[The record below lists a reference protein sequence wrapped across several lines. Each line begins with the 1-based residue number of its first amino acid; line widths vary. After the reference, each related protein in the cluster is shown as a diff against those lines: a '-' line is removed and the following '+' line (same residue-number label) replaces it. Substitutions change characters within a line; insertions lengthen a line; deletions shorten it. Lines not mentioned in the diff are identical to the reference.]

1 MTVLLKIPKQIKNF
15 RPKKNSHE
23 TTEISGH
30 DSTHI
35 IKAVSL
41 TVKRKLAWGG
51 GTCTS
56 KGNYKMSEVIIKQKI
71 LIADD
76 SEMNRELLAAILEEE
91 YEIIQVNDGVQAVD
105 CLQRHAEEISLLLLD
120 IVMPHMDGFE
130 VLSYMNKEHWID
142 SIPVVIISSE
152 NSPIYI
158 KRGYDLGATDFIG
171 KPFDANMVL
180 RRSANAIL
188 LGAKQRRMTS
198 IVSNQ
203 IYEREKS
210 SKLMINILS
219 HIVEFRNGESG
230 LHVLHIQTI
239 TEMLLRQ
246 LVQKENNRY
255 ALSKEQIRMITTASV
270 LHDIG
275 KISIPDEIL
284 NKPGRLTAEEFAV
297 IKGHSMAGANMLSEL
312 PLDQK
317 EEPFVKTA
325 YEICRWHHER
335 YDGGGYPDG
344 LKGEEIPVSAQVVAL
359 ADVYDALTSERCY
372 KDAYSHEKAIEMI
385 LAGQCGAFNPLMLE
399 CLLDISSSLKK
410 KMGYK
415 SKERYEQTDLSDIA
429 SRFHDFEMDSSEKI
443 VQQLEFERM
452 RHNFLAEGSRNI
464 IFTYTISPPLL
475 TFNQAGCKRSGITE
489 PSFSPL
495 QSGVL
500 TDLVEEQSLKRL
512 IRKITQA
519 TREMPDVTS
528 NIFLKDG
535 KGPCHYRCECRVIWA
550 DGDQKGYTGVVG
562 KLTDI
567 TDDYMVMETVRE
579 EGLKVLKKDR
589 SAEFSSFYDRFKKC
603 GFSTDGTEAWLLLQY
618 LQISYDL
625 VRYVDPTTNK
635 VIHIEKDGKM
645 WESETTCSDIWNC
658 LEKCSNCISR
668 LSMQTRK
675 RMTKLEVAGD
685 DPYQVVSMYVEI
697 DGKPCCLEMASRI
710 DGDFMPDGYS
720 REEIL
725 SSVRIHKEKIYID
738 PVTGVYNKRYYV
750 EKLSKMDNV
759 AALMFADI
767 KNFKKINENFGHQ
780 AGDDVLRQVAGVLR
794 DVAAG
799 KGDVLRYSGDDFVTV
814 FFKAA
819 EEELSEIQKEMCRR
833 VETLRFPELP
843 GVQLK
848 LVTAGTS
855 IPGRVEEMLE
865 QVRI

>member
-1 MTVLLKIPKQIKNF
+1 M
-15 RPKKNSHE
+15 
-23 TTEISGH
+23 
-30 DSTHI
+30 
-35 IKAVSL
+35 
-41 TVKRKLAWGG
+41 GG

-56 KGNYKMSEVIIKQKI
+56 EGNYKMSEVITKQKI

-91 YEIIQVNDGVQAVD
+91 YDIIQANDGVQAVD
-105 CLQRHAEEISLLLLD
+105 CFQRHAEEISLLLLD

-255 ALSKEQIRMITTASV
+255 ALSKEQIRMITTASA

-317 EEPFVKTA
+317 EEPLVKTA

-452 RHNFLAEGSRNI
+452 RYNFLAEGSRNI
-464 IFTYTISPPLL
+464 VFTYTISPPLL

-500 TDLVEEQSLKRL
+500 KDLVEEQSLKRL

-519 TREMPDVTS
+519 TRETPDVTS
-528 NIFLKDG
+528 NLFLTDG
-535 KGPCHYRCECRVIWA
+535 KNPCHYRCKCRVIWT
-550 DGDQKGYTGVVG
+550 DGAEKGYTGVVG

-567 TDDYMVMETVRE
+567 TDDYMVMENVRE
-579 EGLKVLKKDR
+579 EGLKVLEKDR

-625 VRYVDPTTNK
+625 VRYVDPITNK

-645 WESETTCSDIWNC
+645 WESETACSDIWNC

-675 RMTKLEVAGD
+675 RMTKLEVAGE

-697 DGKPCCLEMASRI
+697 DGKPCCLEMASRL

-720 REEIL
+720 RDEIL
-725 SSVRIHKEKIYID
+725 SSVRIHKEKVYID

-750 EKLSKMDNV
+750 EKLSKMDNA

-767 KNFKKINENFGHQ
+767 KNFKRINENFGHQ

-814 FFKAA
+814 FFKAT

-833 VETLRFPELP
+833 VEALRFPELP

>member
-1 MTVLLKIPKQIKNF
+1 M
-15 RPKKNSHE
+15 
-23 TTEISGH
+23 
-30 DSTHI
+30 
-35 IKAVSL
+35 
-41 TVKRKLAWGG
+41 G

-56 KGNYKMSEVIIKQKI
+56 EGNYKMSEVIIKQKI

-255 ALSKEQIRMITTASV
+255 ALSKEQIRMITTASA

-317 EEPFVKTA
+317 EEPLVKTA

-794 DVAAG
+794 DAAAG

-814 FFKAA
+814 FFKVT

-833 VETLRFPELP
+833 VEALRFPELP

>member
-1 MTVLLKIPKQIKNF
+1 
-15 RPKKNSHE
+15 
-23 TTEISGH
+23 
-30 DSTHI
+30 
-35 IKAVSL
+35 
-41 TVKRKLAWGG
+41 
-51 GTCTS
+51 
-56 KGNYKMSEVIIKQKI
+56 MSEVITKQKI

-91 YEIIQVNDGVQAVD
+91 YDIIQANDGVQAVD

-158 KRGYDLGATDFIG
+158 KRGYDLGATDFIE

-255 ALSKEQIRMITTASV
+255 ALSKEQIRMITTASA

-317 EEPFVKTA
+317 EEPLVKTA

-452 RHNFLAEGSRNI
+452 RYNFLAEGSRNI
-464 IFTYTISPPLL
+464 VFTYTISPPLL

-500 TDLVEEQSLKRL
+500 KDLVEEQSLKRL

-519 TREMPDVTS
+519 TRETPDVTS
-528 NIFLKDG
+528 NLLLTDG
-535 KGPCHYRCECRVIWA
+535 KNPCHYRCQCRVIWT
-550 DGDQKGYTGVVG
+550 DGAEKGYTGVVG

-567 TDDYMVMETVRE
+567 TDDYMVMENVRE
-579 EGLKVLKKDR
+579 EGLKVLEKDR

-625 VRYVDPTTNK
+625 VRYVDPITNM

-645 WESETTCSDIWNC
+645 WESETACSDIWNC

-720 REEIL
+720 KDEIL
-725 SSVRIHKEKIYID
+725 SSVRIHKEKVYID

-750 EKLSKMDNV
+750 EKLSKMDNA

-767 KNFKKINENFGHQ
+767 KNFKRINENFGHQ

-794 DVAAG
+794 DAAAG

-814 FFKAA
+814 FFKVT

-833 VETLRFPELP
+833 VEALRFPELP

>member
-1 MTVLLKIPKQIKNF
+1 M
-15 RPKKNSHE
+15 
-23 TTEISGH
+23 
-30 DSTHI
+30 
-35 IKAVSL
+35 
-41 TVKRKLAWGG
+41 GG

-56 KGNYKMSEVIIKQKI
+56 EGNYKMSEVITKQKI

-91 YEIIQVNDGVQAVD
+91 YDIIQANDGVQAVD

-158 KRGYDLGATDFIG
+158 KRGYDLGATDFIE

-255 ALSKEQIRMITTASV
+255 ALSKEQIRMITTASA

-317 EEPFVKTA
+317 EEPLVKTA

-452 RHNFLAEGSRNI
+452 RYNFLAEGSRNI
-464 IFTYTISPPLL
+464 VFTYTISPPLL

-489 PSFSPL
+489 PLFSPL

-500 TDLVEEQSLKRL
+500 KDLVEEQSLKRL

-519 TREMPDVTS
+519 TRETPDVTS
-528 NIFLKDG
+528 NLFLTDG
-535 KGPCHYRCECRVIWA
+535 KNPCHYRCKCRVIWT
-550 DGDQKGYTGVVG
+550 DGAEKGYTGVVG

-567 TDDYMVMETVRE
+567 TDDYMVMENVRE
-579 EGLKVLKKDR
+579 EGLKVLEKDR
-589 SAEFSSFYDRFKKC
+589 SAEFSGFYDRFKKC

-625 VRYVDPTTNK
+625 VRYVDPITNK

-645 WESETTCSDIWNC
+645 WESETACSDIWNC

-720 REEIL
+720 KDEIL
-725 SSVRIHKEKIYID
+725 SSVRIHKEKVYID

-794 DVAAG
+794 DAAAG

-814 FFKAA
+814 FFKVT

-833 VETLRFPELP
+833 VEALRFPELP

>member
-1 MTVLLKIPKQIKNF
+1 
-15 RPKKNSHE
+15 
-23 TTEISGH
+23 
-30 DSTHI
+30 
-35 IKAVSL
+35 
-41 TVKRKLAWGG
+41 
-51 GTCTS
+51 
-56 KGNYKMSEVIIKQKI
+56 MSEVITKQKI

-91 YEIIQVNDGVQAVD
+91 YDIIQANDGVQAVD

-142 SIPVVIISSE
+142 AIPVVIISSE

-255 ALSKEQIRMITTASV
+255 ALSKEQIRMITTASA

-317 EEPFVKTA
+317 EEPLVKTA

-452 RHNFLAEGSRNI
+452 RYNFLAEGSRNI
-464 IFTYTISPPLL
+464 VFTYTISPPLL

-500 TDLVEEQSLKRL
+500 KDLVEEQSLKRL

-519 TREMPDVTS
+519 TRETPDVTS
-528 NIFLKDG
+528 NLFLTDG
-535 KGPCHYRCECRVIWA
+535 KNPCHYRCKCRVIWT
-550 DGDQKGYTGVVG
+550 DGAEKGYTGVVG

-567 TDDYMVMETVRE
+567 TDDYMVMENVRE
-579 EGLKVLKKDR
+579 EGLKVLEKDR
-589 SAEFSSFYDRFKKC
+589 SAEFSGFYDRFKKC

-618 LQISYDL
+618 LQIPYDL
-625 VRYVDPTTNK
+625 VRYVDPITNK

-645 WESETTCSDIWNC
+645 WESETACSDIWNC

-675 RMTKLEVAGD
+675 RMTKLEVAGE

-697 DGKPCCLEMASRI
+697 DGKPCCLEMATRI
-710 DGDFMPDGYS
+710 DGEFMPDGYS
-720 REEIL
+720 KDEIL
-725 SSVRIHKEKIYID
+725 SSVRIHKEKVYID

-750 EKLSKMDNV
+750 EKLSKMDNA

-767 KNFKKINENFGHQ
+767 KNFKRINENFGHQ

-814 FFKAA
+814 FFKAT

-833 VETLRFPELP
+833 VEALRFPELP

>member
-1 MTVLLKIPKQIKNF
+1 
-15 RPKKNSHE
+15 
-23 TTEISGH
+23 
-30 DSTHI
+30 
-35 IKAVSL
+35 
-41 TVKRKLAWGG
+41 
-51 GTCTS
+51 
-56 KGNYKMSEVIIKQKI
+56 MSEVITKQKI

-91 YEIIQVNDGVQAVD
+91 YDIIQVNDGVQAVD

-142 SIPVVIISSE
+142 AIPVVIISSE

-255 ALSKEQIRMITTASV
+255 ALSKEQIRMITTASA

-317 EEPFVKTA
+317 EEPLVKTA

-452 RHNFLAEGSRNI
+452 RYNFLAEGSRNI
-464 IFTYTISPPLL
+464 VFTYTISPPLL

-500 TDLVEEQSLKRL
+500 KDLVEEQSLKRL

-519 TREMPDVTS
+519 TRETPDVTS
-528 NIFLKDG
+528 NLFLTDG
-535 KGPCHYRCECRVIWA
+535 KNPCHYRCQCRVIWT
-550 DGDQKGYTGVVG
+550 DGAEKGYTGIVG

-567 TDDYMVMETVRE
+567 TDDYMVMENVRE
-579 EGLKVLKKDR
+579 EGLKVLEKDR

-625 VRYVDPTTNK
+625 VRYVDPITNK

-645 WESETTCSDIWNC
+645 WESETACSDIWNC

-668 LSMQTRK
+668 LSMQTKK

-720 REEIL
+720 KDEIL
-725 SSVRIHKEKIYID
+725 SSVRIHKEKVYID

-750 EKLSKMDNV
+750 EKLSKMDNA

-767 KNFKKINENFGHQ
+767 KNFKRINENFGHQ

-794 DVAAG
+794 DAAAG

-814 FFKAA
+814 FFKAT
-819 EEELSEIQKEMCRR
+819 EEELSEIQKEMCGR
-833 VETLRFPELP
+833 VEALRFPELP

>member
-1 MTVLLKIPKQIKNF
+1 M
-15 RPKKNSHE
+15 
-23 TTEISGH
+23 
-30 DSTHI
+30 
-35 IKAVSL
+35 
-41 TVKRKLAWGG
+41 G

-56 KGNYKMSEVIIKQKI
+56 EGNYKMSEVITKQKI

-91 YEIIQVNDGVQAVD
+91 YDIIQANDGVQAVD
-105 CLQRHAEEISLLLLD
+105 CFQRHAEEISLLLLD

-158 KRGYDLGATDFIG
+158 KRGYDLGATDFIE

-255 ALSKEQIRMITTASV
+255 ALSKEQIRMITTASA

-317 EEPFVKTA
+317 EEPLVKTA

-452 RHNFLAEGSRNI
+452 RYNFLAEGSRNI
-464 IFTYTISPPLL
+464 VFTYTISPPLL

-500 TDLVEEQSLKRL
+500 KDLVEEQSLKRL

-519 TREMPDVTS
+519 TRETPDVTS
-528 NIFLKDG
+528 NLFLTDG
-535 KGPCHYRCECRVIWA
+535 KNPCHYRCKCRVIWT
-550 DGDQKGYTGVVG
+550 DGAEKGYTGIVG

-567 TDDYMVMETVRE
+567 TDDYMVMENVRE
-579 EGLKVLKKDR
+579 EGLKVLEKDR

-625 VRYVDPTTNK
+625 VRYVDPITNK

-645 WESETTCSDIWNC
+645 WESETACSDIWNC

-668 LSMQTRK
+668 LSMQTKK

-720 REEIL
+720 KDEIL
-725 SSVRIHKEKIYID
+725 SSVRIHKEKVYID

-767 KNFKKINENFGHQ
+767 KNFKRINENFGHQ
-780 AGDDVLRQVAGVLR
+780 AGAGVLR
-794 DVAAG
+794 DAAAG

-814 FFKAA
+814 FFKAT
-819 EEELSEIQKEMCRR
+819 EEELSEIQKEMCGR
-833 VETLRFPELP
+833 VEALRFPELP

>member
-1 MTVLLKIPKQIKNF
+1 
-15 RPKKNSHE
+15 
-23 TTEISGH
+23 
-30 DSTHI
+30 
-35 IKAVSL
+35 
-41 TVKRKLAWGG
+41 
-51 GTCTS
+51 
-56 KGNYKMSEVIIKQKI
+56 MSEVITKQKI

-91 YEIIQVNDGVQAVD
+91 YDIIQVNDGVQAVD
-105 CLQRHAEEISLLLLD
+105 CLQRQAEEISLLLLD

-142 SIPVVIISSE
+142 AIPVVIISSE

-255 ALSKEQIRMITTASV
+255 ALSKEQIRMITTASA

-317 EEPFVKTA
+317 EEPLVKTA

-452 RHNFLAEGSRNI
+452 RYNFLAEGSRNI
-464 IFTYTISPPLL
+464 VFTYTISPPLL

-500 TDLVEEQSLKRL
+500 KDLVEEQSLKRL

-519 TREMPDVTS
+519 TRETPDVTS
-528 NIFLKDG
+528 NLFLTDG
-535 KGPCHYRCECRVIWA
+535 KNPCHYRCKCRVIWT
-550 DGDQKGYTGVVG
+550 DGAEKGYTGVVG

-567 TDDYMVMETVRE
+567 TDDYMVMENVRE
-579 EGLKVLKKDR
+579 EGLKVLEKDR

-625 VRYVDPTTNK
+625 VRYVDPITNK

-645 WESETTCSDIWNC
+645 WESETACSDIWNC

-675 RMTKLEVAGD
+675 RMTKLEVAGE

-720 REEIL
+720 KDEIL
-725 SSVRIHKEKIYID
+725 SSVRIHKEKVYID

-750 EKLSKMDNV
+750 EKLSKMDNA

-767 KNFKKINENFGHQ
+767 KNFKRINENFGHQ

-814 FFKAA
+814 FFKAT

-833 VETLRFPELP
+833 VEALRFPELP

>member
-1 MTVLLKIPKQIKNF
+1 MKFPKQIKNF

-51 GTCTS
+51 TCTS
-56 KGNYKMSEVIIKQKI
+56 EGNYKMSEVITKQKI

-91 YEIIQVNDGVQAVD
+91 YDIIQANDGVQAVD

-158 KRGYDLGATDFIG
+158 KRGYDLGATDFIE

-255 ALSKEQIRMITTASV
+255 ALSKEQIRMITTASA

-317 EEPFVKTA
+317 EEPLVKTA

-452 RHNFLAEGSRNI
+452 RYNFLAEGSRNI
-464 IFTYTISPPLL
+464 VFTYTISPPLL

-500 TDLVEEQSLKRL
+500 KDLVEEQSLKRL

-519 TREMPDVTS
+519 TRETPDVTS
-528 NIFLKDG
+528 NLFLTDG
-535 KGPCHYRCECRVIWA
+535 KNPCHYRCKCRVIWT
-550 DGDQKGYTGVVG
+550 DGAEKGYTGVVG

-567 TDDYMVMETVRE
+567 TDDYMVMENVRE
-579 EGLKVLKKDR
+579 EGLKVLEKDR

-625 VRYVDPTTNK
+625 VRYVDPITNK

-645 WESETTCSDIWNC
+645 WESETACSDIWNC

-750 EKLSKMDNV
+750 EKLSKMDNA

-767 KNFKKINENFGHQ
+767 KNFKRINENFGHQ

-794 DVAAG
+794 DAAAG

-814 FFKAA
+814 FFKVT

-833 VETLRFPELP
+833 VEALRFPELP

>member
-1 MTVLLKIPKQIKNF
+1 
-15 RPKKNSHE
+15 
-23 TTEISGH
+23 
-30 DSTHI
+30 
-35 IKAVSL
+35 
-41 TVKRKLAWGG
+41 
-51 GTCTS
+51 
-56 KGNYKMSEVIIKQKI
+56 MSEVITKKKI

-255 ALSKEQIRMITTASV
+255 ALSKEQIRMITTASA

-317 EEPFVKTA
+317 EEPLVKTA

-415 SKERYEQTDLSDIA
+415 SKDRYEQTDLSDIA

-720 REEIL
+720 KDEIL
-725 SSVRIHKEKIYID
+725 SSVRIHKEKVYID

-750 EKLSKMDNV
+750 EKLSKMDNA

-767 KNFKKINENFGHQ
+767 KNFKRINENFGHQ

-794 DVAAG
+794 DAAAG

-814 FFKAA
+814 FFKVT

-833 VETLRFPELP
+833 VEALRFPELP

>member
-1 MTVLLKIPKQIKNF
+1 
-15 RPKKNSHE
+15 
-23 TTEISGH
+23 
-30 DSTHI
+30 
-35 IKAVSL
+35 
-41 TVKRKLAWGG
+41 
-51 GTCTS
+51 
-56 KGNYKMSEVIIKQKI
+56 MSEVITKQKI

-91 YEIIQVNDGVQAVD
+91 YDIIQANDGVQAVD
-105 CLQRHAEEISLLLLD
+105 CFQRHAEEISLLLLD

-158 KRGYDLGATDFIG
+158 KRGYDLGATDFIE

-255 ALSKEQIRMITTASV
+255 ALSKEQIRMITTASA

-317 EEPFVKTA
+317 EEPLVKTA

-452 RHNFLAEGSRNI
+452 RYNFLAEGSRNI
-464 IFTYTISPPLL
+464 VFTYTISPPLL

-500 TDLVEEQSLKRL
+500 KDLVEEQSLKRL

-519 TREMPDVTS
+519 TRETPDVTS
-528 NIFLKDG
+528 NLFLTDG
-535 KGPCHYRCECRVIWA
+535 KNPCHYRCKCRVIWT
-550 DGDQKGYTGVVG
+550 DGAEKGYTGVVG

-567 TDDYMVMETVRE
+567 TDDYMVMENVRE
-579 EGLKVLKKDR
+579 EGLKVLEKDR

-625 VRYVDPTTNK
+625 VRYVDPITNK

-645 WESETTCSDIWNC
+645 WESETACSDIWNC

-720 REEIL
+720 KDEIL
-725 SSVRIHKEKIYID
+725 SSVRIHKEKVYID

-750 EKLSKMDNV
+750 EKLSKMDNA

-767 KNFKKINENFGHQ
+767 KNFKRINENFGHQ

-794 DVAAG
+794 DAAAG

-814 FFKAA
+814 FFKAT
-819 EEELSEIQKEMCRR
+819 EEELSEIQKEMCGR
-833 VETLRFPELP
+833 VEALRFPELP

>member
-1 MTVLLKIPKQIKNF
+1 M
-15 RPKKNSHE
+15 
-23 TTEISGH
+23 G
-30 DSTHI
+30 
-35 IKAVSL
+35 
-41 TVKRKLAWGG
+41 GG

-255 ALSKEQIRMITTASV
+255 ALSKEQIRMITTASA

-317 EEPFVKTA
+317 EEPLVKTA

-794 DVAAG
+794 DAAAG

-814 FFKAA
+814 FFKVT

-833 VETLRFPELP
+833 VEALRFPELP

>member
-1 MTVLLKIPKQIKNF
+1 M
-15 RPKKNSHE
+15 
-23 TTEISGH
+23 
-30 DSTHI
+30 
-35 IKAVSL
+35 
-41 TVKRKLAWGG
+41 GG

-56 KGNYKMSEVIIKQKI
+56 EGNYKMSEVITKQKI

-91 YEIIQVNDGVQAVD
+91 YEIIQANDGVQAVD

-158 KRGYDLGATDFIG
+158 KRGYDLGATDFIE

-255 ALSKEQIRMITTASV
+255 ALSKEQIRMITTASA

-317 EEPFVKTA
+317 EEPLVKTA

-344 LKGEEIPVSAQVVAL
+344 LKGEEIPVSTQVVAL

-452 RHNFLAEGSRNI
+452 RYNFLAEGSRNI
-464 IFTYTISPPLL
+464 VFTYTISPPLL

-500 TDLVEEQSLKRL
+500 KDLVEEQSLKRL

-519 TREMPDVTS
+519 TRETPDVTS
-528 NIFLKDG
+528 NLFLTDG
-535 KGPCHYRCECRVIWA
+535 KNPCHYRCQCRVIWT
-550 DGDQKGYTGVVG
+550 DGAEKGYTGVVG

-567 TDDYMVMETVRE
+567 TDDYMVMENVRE
-579 EGLKVLKKDR
+579 EGLKVLEKDR
-589 SAEFSSFYDRFKKC
+589 SAEFSGFYDRFKKC

-618 LQISYDL
+618 LQIPYDL
-625 VRYVDPTTNK
+625 VRYVDPITNK

-645 WESETTCSDIWNC
+645 WESETACSDIWNC

-668 LSMQTRK
+668 LSMQTGK
-675 RMTKLEVAGD
+675 RMTKLEVAGE

-697 DGKPCCLEMASRI
+697 DRKPCCLEMASRI

-720 REEIL
+720 RDEIL
-725 SSVRIHKEKIYID
+725 SSVRIHKEKVYID

-750 EKLSKMDNV
+750 EKLSKMDNA

-767 KNFKKINENFGHQ
+767 KNFKRINENFGHQ

-814 FFKAA
+814 FFKAT

-833 VETLRFPELP
+833 VEALRFPELP

-848 LVTAGTS
+848 LVTVGTS

>member
-1 MTVLLKIPKQIKNF
+1 M
-15 RPKKNSHE
+15 
-23 TTEISGH
+23 
-30 DSTHI
+30 
-35 IKAVSL
+35 
-41 TVKRKLAWGG
+41 GG

-56 KGNYKMSEVIIKQKI
+56 EGNYKMSEVITKQKI

-91 YEIIQVNDGVQAVD
+91 YDIIQVNDGVQAVD
-105 CLQRHAEEISLLLLD
+105 CLQRQAEEISLLLLD

-142 SIPVVIISSE
+142 AIPVVIISSE

-255 ALSKEQIRMITTASV
+255 ALSKEQIRMITTASA

-284 NKPGRLTAEEFAV
+284 NKPSRLTAEEFAV

-317 EEPFVKTA
+317 EEPLVKTA

-452 RHNFLAEGSRNI
+452 RYNFLAEGSRNI
-464 IFTYTISPPLL
+464 VFTYTISPPLL

-500 TDLVEEQSLKRL
+500 KDLVEEQSLKRL

-519 TREMPDVTS
+519 TRETPDVVS
-528 NIFLKDG
+528 NLLLTDG
-535 KGPCHYRCECRVIWA
+535 KNPCHYRCKCRVIWT
-550 DGDQKGYTGVVG
+550 DGAEKGYTGVVG

-567 TDDYMVMETVRE
+567 TDDYMVMENVRE
-579 EGLKVLKKDR
+579 EGLKVLEKDR

-618 LQISYDL
+618 LQIPYDL
-625 VRYVDPTTNK
+625 VRYVDPITNK

-645 WESETTCSDIWNC
+645 WESETACSDIWNC

-697 DGKPCCLEMASRI
+697 DGKPCCLEMASRL

-720 REEIL
+720 RDEIL
-725 SSVRIHKEKIYID
+725 SSVRIHKEKVYID

-750 EKLSKMDNV
+750 EKLSKMDNA

-767 KNFKKINENFGHQ
+767 KNFKRINENFGHQ

-794 DVAAG
+794 DAAAG

-814 FFKAA
+814 FFKVT

-833 VETLRFPELP
+833 VEALRFPELP

>member
-1 MTVLLKIPKQIKNF
+1 M
-15 RPKKNSHE
+15 
-23 TTEISGH
+23 
-30 DSTHI
+30 
-35 IKAVSL
+35 
-41 TVKRKLAWGG
+41 GG

-56 KGNYKMSEVIIKQKI
+56 EGNYKMSEVITKQKI

-91 YEIIQVNDGVQAVD
+91 YDIIQVNDGVQAVD

-142 SIPVVIISSE
+142 AIPVVIISSE

-158 KRGYDLGATDFIG
+158 KRGYDLGATDFIE

-255 ALSKEQIRMITTASV
+255 ALSKEQIRMITTASA

-317 EEPFVKTA
+317 EEPLVKTA

-452 RHNFLAEGSRNI
+452 RYNFLAEGSRNI
-464 IFTYTISPPLL
+464 VFTYTISPPLL

-500 TDLVEEQSLKRL
+500 KDLVEEQSLKRL

-519 TREMPDVTS
+519 TRETPDVTS
-528 NIFLKDG
+528 NLFLTDG
-535 KGPCHYRCECRVIWA
+535 KNPCHYRCKCRVIWT
-550 DGDQKGYTGVVG
+550 DGAEKGYTGVVG

-567 TDDYMVMETVRE
+567 TDDYMVMENVRE
-579 EGLKVLKKDR
+579 EGLKVLEKDR

-625 VRYVDPTTNK
+625 VRYVDPITNK

-645 WESETTCSDIWNC
+645 WESETACSDIWNC

-668 LSMQTRK
+668 LSMQTKK

-720 REEIL
+720 KDEIL
-725 SSVRIHKEKIYID
+725 SSVRIHKEKVYID

-750 EKLSKMDNV
+750 EKLSKMDNA

-767 KNFKKINENFGHQ
+767 KNFKRINENFGHQ

-794 DVAAG
+794 DAAAG

-814 FFKAA
+814 FFKAT
-819 EEELSEIQKEMCRR
+819 EEELSEIQKEMCGR
-833 VETLRFPELP
+833 VEALRFPELP

>member
-1 MTVLLKIPKQIKNF
+1 M
-15 RPKKNSHE
+15 
-23 TTEISGH
+23 
-30 DSTHI
+30 
-35 IKAVSL
+35 
-41 TVKRKLAWGG
+41 GG

-56 KGNYKMSEVIIKQKI
+56 EGNYKMSEVITKQKI

-91 YEIIQVNDGVQAVD
+91 YDIIQVNDGVQAVD
-105 CLQRHAEEISLLLLD
+105 CLQRQAEEISLLLLD

-142 SIPVVIISSE
+142 AIPVVIISSE

-255 ALSKEQIRMITTASV
+255 ALSKEQIRMITTASA

-317 EEPFVKTA
+317 EEPLVKTA

-452 RHNFLAEGSRNI
+452 RYNFLAEGSRNI
-464 IFTYTISPPLL
+464 VFTYTISPPLL

-500 TDLVEEQSLKRL
+500 KDLVEEQSLKRL

-519 TREMPDVTS
+519 TRETPDVVS
-528 NIFLKDG
+528 NLLLTDG
-535 KGPCHYRCECRVIWA
+535 KNPCHYRCQCRVIWT
-550 DGDQKGYTGVVG
+550 DGAEKGYTGVVG

-567 TDDYMVMETVRE
+567 TDDYMVMENVRE
-579 EGLKVLKKDR
+579 EGLKVLEKDR
-589 SAEFSSFYDRFKKC
+589 SAEFSGFYDRFKKC

-618 LQISYDL
+618 LQIPYDL
-625 VRYVDPTTNK
+625 VRYVDPITNK

-645 WESETTCSDIWNC
+645 WESETACSDIWNC

-668 LSMQTRK
+668 LSMQTGK
-675 RMTKLEVAGD
+675 RMTKLEIAGE

-720 REEIL
+720 RDEIL
-725 SSVRIHKEKIYID
+725 SSVRIHKEKVYID

-750 EKLSKMDNV
+750 EKLSKMDNA

-767 KNFKKINENFGHQ
+767 KNFKRINENFGHQ

-814 FFKAA
+814 FFKAT

-833 VETLRFPELP
+833 VEALRFPELP

>member
-1 MTVLLKIPKQIKNF
+1 M
-15 RPKKNSHE
+15 
-23 TTEISGH
+23 
-30 DSTHI
+30 
-35 IKAVSL
+35 
-41 TVKRKLAWGG
+41 GG

-56 KGNYKMSEVIIKQKI
+56 EGNYKMSEVITKQKI

-91 YEIIQVNDGVQAVD
+91 YDIIQANDGVQAVD

-142 SIPVVIISSE
+142 AIPVVIISSE

-158 KRGYDLGATDFIG
+158 KRGYDLGATDFIE

-255 ALSKEQIRMITTASV
+255 ALSKEQIRMITTASA

-317 EEPFVKTA
+317 EEPLVKTA

-452 RHNFLAEGSRNI
+452 RYNFLAEGSRNI
-464 IFTYTISPPLL
+464 VFTYTISPPLL

-500 TDLVEEQSLKRL
+500 KDLVEEQSLKRL

-519 TREMPDVTS
+519 TRETPDVTS
-528 NIFLKDG
+528 NLFLTDG
-535 KGPCHYRCECRVIWA
+535 KNPCHYRCKCRVIWT
-550 DGDQKGYTGVVG
+550 DGAEKGYTGVVG

-567 TDDYMVMETVRE
+567 TDDYMVMENVRE
-579 EGLKVLKKDR
+579 EGLKVLEKDR
-589 SAEFSSFYDRFKKC
+589 SAEFSGFYDRFKKC

-618 LQISYDL
+618 LQIPYDL
-625 VRYVDPTTNK
+625 VRYVDPITNK

-645 WESETTCSDIWNC
+645 WESETACSDIWNC

-668 LSMQTRK
+668 LSMQTGK
-675 RMTKLEVAGD
+675 RMTKLEVAGE

-697 DGKPCCLEMASRI
+697 DRKPCCLEMASRI

-720 REEIL
+720 RDEIL
-725 SSVRIHKEKIYID
+725 SSVRIHKEKVYID

-750 EKLSKMDNV
+750 EKLSKMDNA

-767 KNFKKINENFGHQ
+767 KNFKRINENFGHQ

-814 FFKAA
+814 FFKAT

-833 VETLRFPELP
+833 VEALRFPELP

>member
-1 MTVLLKIPKQIKNF
+1 M
-15 RPKKNSHE
+15 
-23 TTEISGH
+23 
-30 DSTHI
+30 
-35 IKAVSL
+35 
-41 TVKRKLAWGG
+41 GG

-56 KGNYKMSEVIIKQKI
+56 EGNYKMSEVITKQKI

-91 YEIIQVNDGVQAVD
+91 YDIIQANDGVQAVD

-255 ALSKEQIRMITTASV
+255 ALSKEQIRMITTASA

-317 EEPFVKTA
+317 EEPLVKTA

-399 CLLDISSSLKK
+399 CLLDISFSLKK

-452 RHNFLAEGSRNI
+452 RYNFLAEGSRNI
-464 IFTYTISPPLL
+464 VFTYTISPPLL

-500 TDLVEEQSLKRL
+500 KDLVEEQSLKRL

-519 TREMPDVTS
+519 TRETPDVTS
-528 NIFLKDG
+528 NLFLTDG
-535 KGPCHYRCECRVIWA
+535 KNPCHYRCKCRVIWT
-550 DGDQKGYTGVVG
+550 DGAEKGYTGVVG

-567 TDDYMVMETVRE
+567 TDDYMVMENVRE
-579 EGLKVLKKDR
+579 EGLKVLEKDR

-625 VRYVDPTTNK
+625 VRYVDPITNK

-645 WESETTCSDIWNC
+645 WESETACSDIWNC

-675 RMTKLEVAGD
+675 RMTKLEVAGE

-720 REEIL
+720 KDEIL
-725 SSVRIHKEKIYID
+725 ASVRIHKEKVYID

-750 EKLSKMDNV
+750 EKLSKMDNA

-767 KNFKKINENFGHQ
+767 KNFKRINENFGHQ

-814 FFKAA
+814 FFKAT
-819 EEELSEIQKEMCRR
+819 EEELSEIQKEMCGR
-833 VETLRFPELP
+833 VEALRFPELP

>member
-1 MTVLLKIPKQIKNF
+1 M
-15 RPKKNSHE
+15 
-23 TTEISGH
+23 
-30 DSTHI
+30 
-35 IKAVSL
+35 
-41 TVKRKLAWGG
+41 GG

-56 KGNYKMSEVIIKQKI
+56 EGNYKMSEVITKQKI

-91 YEIIQVNDGVQAVD
+91 YDIIQVNDGVQAVD
-105 CLQRHAEEISLLLLD
+105 CLQRQAEEISLLLLD

-142 SIPVVIISSE
+142 AIPVVIISSE

-255 ALSKEQIRMITTASV
+255 ALSKEQIRMITTASA

-317 EEPFVKTA
+317 EEPLVKTA

-452 RHNFLAEGSRNI
+452 RYNFLAEGSRNI
-464 IFTYTISPPLL
+464 VFTYTISPPLL

-500 TDLVEEQSLKRL
+500 KDLVEEQSLKRL

-519 TREMPDVTS
+519 TRETPDVVS
-528 NIFLKDG
+528 NLLLTDG
-535 KGPCHYRCECRVIWA
+535 KNPCHYRCQCRVIWT
-550 DGDQKGYTGVVG
+550 DGAEKGYTGIVG

-567 TDDYMVMETVRE
+567 TDDYMVMENVRE
-579 EGLKVLKKDR
+579 EGLKVLEKDR

-625 VRYVDPTTNK
+625 VRYVNPITNK

-645 WESETTCSDIWNC
+645 WESETACSDIWNC

-668 LSMQTRK
+668 LSMQTGK
-675 RMTKLEVAGD
+675 RMTKLEVAGE

-697 DGKPCCLEMASRI
+697 DRKPCCLEMASRI

-720 REEIL
+720 RDEIL
-725 SSVRIHKEKIYID
+725 SSVRIHKEKVYID

-750 EKLSKMDNV
+750 EKLSKMDNA

-767 KNFKKINENFGHQ
+767 KNFKRINENFGHQ

-814 FFKAA
+814 FFKAT

-833 VETLRFPELP
+833 VEALRFPELP

>member
-1 MTVLLKIPKQIKNF
+1 
-15 RPKKNSHE
+15 
-23 TTEISGH
+23 
-30 DSTHI
+30 
-35 IKAVSL
+35 
-41 TVKRKLAWGG
+41 
-51 GTCTS
+51 
-56 KGNYKMSEVIIKQKI
+56 MSEVITKQKI

-91 YEIIQVNDGVQAVD
+91 YDIIQANDGVQAVD

-180 RRSANAIL
+180 RCSANAIL

-255 ALSKEQIRMITTASV
+255 ALSKEQIRMITTASA

-317 EEPFVKTA
+317 EEPLVKTA

-452 RHNFLAEGSRNI
+452 RYNFLAEGSRNI
-464 IFTYTISPPLL
+464 VFTYTISPPLL

-500 TDLVEEQSLKRL
+500 KDLVEEQSLKRL

-519 TREMPDVTS
+519 TRETPDVTS
-528 NIFLKDG
+528 NLFLTDG
-535 KGPCHYRCECRVIWA
+535 KNPCHYRCKCRVIWT
-550 DGDQKGYTGVVG
+550 DGAEKGYTGVVG

-567 TDDYMVMETVRE
+567 TDDYMVMENVRE
-579 EGLKVLKKDR
+579 EGLKVLEKDR

-625 VRYVDPTTNK
+625 VRYVDPITNK

-645 WESETTCSDIWNC
+645 WESETACSDIWNC

-720 REEIL
+720 KDEIL
-725 SSVRIHKEKIYID
+725 SSVRIHKEKVYID

-750 EKLSKMDNV
+750 EKLSKMDNA

-767 KNFKKINENFGHQ
+767 KNFKRINENFGHQ

-794 DVAAG
+794 DAAAG

-814 FFKAA
+814 FFKVT

-833 VETLRFPELP
+833 VEALRFPELP

>member
-1 MTVLLKIPKQIKNF
+1 MKFPKQIKNF

-56 KGNYKMSEVIIKQKI
+56 EGNYKMSEVITKQKI

-91 YEIIQVNDGVQAVD
+91 YDIIQVNDGVQAVD
-105 CLQRHAEEISLLLLD
+105 CLQRQAEEISLLLLD

-142 SIPVVIISSE
+142 AIPVVIISSE

-255 ALSKEQIRMITTASV
+255 ALSKEQIRMITTASA

-317 EEPFVKTA
+317 EEPLVKTA

-452 RHNFLAEGSRNI
+452 RYNFLAEGSRNI
-464 IFTYTISPPLL
+464 VFTYTISPPLL

-500 TDLVEEQSLKRL
+500 KDLVEEQSLKRL

-519 TREMPDVTS
+519 TRETPDVVS
-528 NIFLKDG
+528 NLLLTDG
-535 KGPCHYRCECRVIWA
+535 KNPCHYRCQCRVIWT
-550 DGDQKGYTGVVG
+550 DGAEKGYTGIVG

-567 TDDYMVMETVRE
+567 TDDYMVMENVRE
-579 EGLKVLKKDR
+579 EGLKVLEKDR

-625 VRYVDPTTNK
+625 VRYVDPITNK

-645 WESETTCSDIWNC
+645 WESETACSDIWNC

-668 LSMQTRK
+668 LSMQTGK
-675 RMTKLEVAGD
+675 RMTKLEIAGE

-720 REEIL
+720 RDEIL
-725 SSVRIHKEKIYID
+725 SSVRIHKEKVYID

-750 EKLSKMDNV
+750 EKLSKMDNA

-767 KNFKKINENFGHQ
+767 KNFKRINENFGHQ

-814 FFKAA
+814 FFKAT

-833 VETLRFPELP
+833 VEALRFPELP

>member
-1 MTVLLKIPKQIKNF
+1 M
-15 RPKKNSHE
+15 
-23 TTEISGH
+23 
-30 DSTHI
+30 
-35 IKAVSL
+35 
-41 TVKRKLAWGG
+41 GG

-56 KGNYKMSEVIIKQKI
+56 EGNYKMSEVITKQKI

-91 YEIIQVNDGVQAVD
+91 YDIIQVNDGVQAVD
-105 CLQRHAEEISLLLLD
+105 CLQRQAEEISLLLLD

-142 SIPVVIISSE
+142 AIPVVIISSE

-255 ALSKEQIRMITTASV
+255 ALSKEQIRMITTASA

-317 EEPFVKTA
+317 EEPLVKTA

-452 RHNFLAEGSRNI
+452 RYNFLAEGSRNI

-500 TDLVEEQSLKRL
+500 KDLVEEQSLKRL

-519 TREMPDVTS
+519 TRETPDVVS
-528 NIFLKDG
+528 NLLLTDG
-535 KGPCHYRCECRVIWA
+535 KNPCHYRCQCRVIWT
-550 DGDQKGYTGVVG
+550 DGAEKGYTGIVG

-567 TDDYMVMETVRE
+567 TDDYMVMENVRE
-579 EGLKVLKKDR
+579 EGLKVLEKDR

-625 VRYVDPTTNK
+625 VRYVDPITNK

-645 WESETTCSDIWNC
+645 WESETACSDIWNC

-675 RMTKLEVAGD
+675 RMTKLEVAGE

-697 DGKPCCLEMASRI
+697 DGKPCCLEMATRI
-710 DGDFMPDGYS
+710 DGEFMPDGYS
-720 REEIL
+720 KDEIL
-725 SSVRIHKEKIYID
+725 SSVRIHKEKVYID

-750 EKLSKMDNV
+750 EKLSKMDNA

-767 KNFKKINENFGHQ
+767 KNFKRINENFGHQ

-814 FFKAA
+814 FFKVT

-833 VETLRFPELP
+833 VEALRFPELP

>member
-1 MTVLLKIPKQIKNF
+1 
-15 RPKKNSHE
+15 
-23 TTEISGH
+23 
-30 DSTHI
+30 
-35 IKAVSL
+35 
-41 TVKRKLAWGG
+41 
-51 GTCTS
+51 
-56 KGNYKMSEVIIKQKI
+56 MSEVITKQKI

-91 YEIIQVNDGVQAVD
+91 YDIIQVNDGVQAVD
-105 CLQRHAEEISLLLLD
+105 CLQRQAEEISLLLLD

-142 SIPVVIISSE
+142 AIPVVIISSE

-255 ALSKEQIRMITTASV
+255 ALSKEQIRMITTASA

-317 EEPFVKTA
+317 EEPLVKTA

-452 RHNFLAEGSRNI
+452 RYNFLAEGSRNI
-464 IFTYTISPPLL
+464 VFTYTISPPLL

-500 TDLVEEQSLKRL
+500 KDLVEEQSLKRL

-519 TREMPDVTS
+519 TRETPDVTS
-528 NIFLKDG
+528 NLLLTDG
-535 KGPCHYRCECRVIWA
+535 KNPCHYRCQCRVIWT
-550 DGDQKGYTGVVG
+550 DGAEKGYTGVVG

-567 TDDYMVMETVRE
+567 TDDYMVMENVRE
-579 EGLKVLKKDR
+579 EGLKVLEKDR

-618 LQISYDL
+618 LQIPYDL
-625 VRYVDPTTNK
+625 VRYVDPITNK

-645 WESETTCSDIWNC
+645 WESETACSDIWNC

-668 LSMQTRK
+668 LSMQTGK
-675 RMTKLEVAGD
+675 RMTKLEIAGE

-720 REEIL
+720 RDEIL
-725 SSVRIHKEKIYID
+725 SSVRIHKEKVYID

-750 EKLSKMDNV
+750 EKLSKMDNA

-767 KNFKKINENFGHQ
+767 KNFKRINENFGHQ

-814 FFKAA
+814 FFKAT

-833 VETLRFPELP
+833 VEALRFPELP

>member
-1 MTVLLKIPKQIKNF
+1 M
-15 RPKKNSHE
+15 
-23 TTEISGH
+23 
-30 DSTHI
+30 
-35 IKAVSL
+35 
-41 TVKRKLAWGG
+41 GG

-56 KGNYKMSEVIIKQKI
+56 EGNYKMSEVITKQKI

-91 YEIIQVNDGVQAVD
+91 YDIIQANDGVQAVD
-105 CLQRHAEEISLLLLD
+105 CFQRHAEEISLLLLD

-158 KRGYDLGATDFIG
+158 KRGYDLGATDFIE

-255 ALSKEQIRMITTASV
+255 ALSKEQIRMITTASA

-317 EEPFVKTA
+317 EEPLVKTA

-452 RHNFLAEGSRNI
+452 RYNFLAEGSRNI
-464 IFTYTISPPLL
+464 VFTYTISPPLL

-500 TDLVEEQSLKRL
+500 KDLVEEQSLKRL

-519 TREMPDVTS
+519 TRETPDVTS
-528 NIFLKDG
+528 NLFLTDG
-535 KGPCHYRCECRVIWA
+535 KNPCHYRCKCRVIWT
-550 DGDQKGYTGVVG
+550 DGAEKGYTGVVG

-567 TDDYMVMETVRE
+567 TDDYMVMENVRE
-579 EGLKVLKKDR
+579 EGLKVLEKDR

-625 VRYVDPTTNK
+625 VRYVDPITNK

-645 WESETTCSDIWNC
+645 WESETACSDIWNC

-720 REEIL
+720 KDEIL
-725 SSVRIHKEKIYID
+725 SSVRIHKEKVYID

-750 EKLSKMDNV
+750 EKLSKMDNA

-767 KNFKKINENFGHQ
+767 KNFKRINENFGHQ

-794 DVAAG
+794 DAAAG

-814 FFKAA
+814 FFKAT
-819 EEELSEIQKEMCRR
+819 EEELSEIQKEMCGR
-833 VETLRFPELP
+833 VEALRFPELP

>member
-1 MTVLLKIPKQIKNF
+1 
-15 RPKKNSHE
+15 
-23 TTEISGH
+23 
-30 DSTHI
+30 
-35 IKAVSL
+35 
-41 TVKRKLAWGG
+41 
-51 GTCTS
+51 
-56 KGNYKMSEVIIKQKI
+56 MSEVITKQKI

-91 YEIIQVNDGVQAVD
+91 YDIIQANDGVQAVD

-142 SIPVVIISSE
+142 AIPVVIISSE

-158 KRGYDLGATDFIG
+158 KRGYDLGATDFIE

-255 ALSKEQIRMITTASV
+255 ALSKEQIRMITTASA

-275 KISIPDEIL
+275 KISIPDEIM

-317 EEPFVKTA
+317 EEPLVKTA

-452 RHNFLAEGSRNI
+452 RYNFLAEGSRNI
-464 IFTYTISPPLL
+464 VFTYTISPPLL

-500 TDLVEEQSLKRL
+500 KDLVEEQSLKRL

-519 TREMPDVTS
+519 TRETPDVTS
-528 NIFLKDG
+528 NLFLTDG
-535 KGPCHYRCECRVIWA
+535 KNPCHYRCKCRVIWT
-550 DGDQKGYTGVVG
+550 DGAEKGYTGVVG

-567 TDDYMVMETVRE
+567 TDDYMVMENVRE
-579 EGLKVLKKDR
+579 EGLKVLEKDR

-625 VRYVDPTTNK
+625 VRYVDPITNK

-645 WESETTCSDIWNC
+645 WESETACSDIWNC

-668 LSMQTRK
+668 LSMQTKK

-720 REEIL
+720 KDEIL
-725 SSVRIHKEKIYID
+725 SSVRIHKEKVYID

-750 EKLSKMDNV
+750 EKLSKMDNA

-767 KNFKKINENFGHQ
+767 KNFKRINENFGHQ

-794 DVAAG
+794 DAAAG

-814 FFKAA
+814 FFKAT
-819 EEELSEIQKEMCRR
+819 EEELSEIQKEMCGR
-833 VETLRFPELP
+833 VEALRFPELP

>member
-1 MTVLLKIPKQIKNF
+1 
-15 RPKKNSHE
+15 
-23 TTEISGH
+23 
-30 DSTHI
+30 
-35 IKAVSL
+35 
-41 TVKRKLAWGG
+41 
-51 GTCTS
+51 
-56 KGNYKMSEVIIKQKI
+56 MSEVITKQKI

-91 YEIIQVNDGVQAVD
+91 YDIIQVNDGVQAVD
-105 CLQRHAEEISLLLLD
+105 CLQRQAEEISLLLLD

-142 SIPVVIISSE
+142 AIPVVIISSE

-255 ALSKEQIRMITTASV
+255 ALSKEQIRMITTASA

-317 EEPFVKTA
+317 EEPLVKTA

-452 RHNFLAEGSRNI
+452 RYNFLAEGSRNI
-464 IFTYTISPPLL
+464 VFTYTISPPLL

-500 TDLVEEQSLKRL
+500 KDLVEEQSLKRL

-519 TREMPDVTS
+519 TRETPDVVS
-528 NIFLKDG
+528 NLLLTDG
-535 KGPCHYRCECRVIWA
+535 KNPCHYRCQCRVIWT
-550 DGDQKGYTGVVG
+550 DGAEKGYTGIVG

-567 TDDYMVMETVRE
+567 TDDYMVMENVRE
-579 EGLKVLKKDR
+579 EGLKVLEKDR

-625 VRYVDPTTNK
+625 VRYVDPITNK

-645 WESETTCSDIWNC
+645 WESETACSDIWNC

-675 RMTKLEVAGD
+675 RMTKLEVAGE

-697 DGKPCCLEMASRI
+697 DRKPCCLEMASRI

-720 REEIL
+720 KDEIL
-725 SSVRIHKEKIYID
+725 SSVRIHKEKVYID

-750 EKLSKMDNV
+750 EKLSKMNNA

-767 KNFKKINENFGHQ
+767 KNFKRINENFGHQ

-814 FFKAA
+814 FFKAT

-833 VETLRFPELP
+833 VEALRFPELP

>member
-1 MTVLLKIPKQIKNF
+1 MKFPKQIKNF

-56 KGNYKMSEVIIKQKI
+56 EGNYKMSEVITKQKI

-91 YEIIQVNDGVQAVD
+91 YDIIQANDGVQAVD

-255 ALSKEQIRMITTASV
+255 ALSKEQIRMITTASA

-317 EEPFVKTA
+317 EEPLVKTA

-452 RHNFLAEGSRNI
+452 RYNFLAEGSRNI
-464 IFTYTISPPLL
+464 VFTYTISPPLL

-500 TDLVEEQSLKRL
+500 KDLVEEQSLKRL

-519 TREMPDVTS
+519 TRETPDVTS
-528 NIFLKDG
+528 NLFLTDG
-535 KGPCHYRCECRVIWA
+535 KNPCHYRCQCRVIWT
-550 DGDQKGYTGVVG
+550 DGAEKGYTGVVG

-567 TDDYMVMETVRE
+567 TDDYMVMENVRE
-579 EGLKVLKKDR
+579 EGLKVLEKDR
-589 SAEFSSFYDRFKKC
+589 SAEFSGFYDRFKKC

-618 LQISYDL
+618 LQIPYDL
-625 VRYVDPTTNK
+625 VRYVDPITNK

-645 WESETTCSDIWNC
+645 WESETACSDIWNC

-668 LSMQTRK
+668 LSMQTGK
-675 RMTKLEVAGD
+675 RMTKLEVAGE

-697 DGKPCCLEMASRI
+697 DRKPCCLEMASRI

-720 REEIL
+720 RDEIL
-725 SSVRIHKEKIYID
+725 SSVRIHKEKVYID

-750 EKLSKMDNV
+750 EKLSKMDNA

-767 KNFKKINENFGHQ
+767 KNFKRINENFGHQ

-814 FFKAA
+814 FFKAT

-833 VETLRFPELP
+833 VEALRFPELP